1 MQKGFTLIE
10 LMIVIAIIGI
20 LAALALPAYT
30 DYTIRSRVGEAL
42 VAASAAKV
50 TVAENAANGA
60 SELNAGIPAWTAT
73 KNVASLAAAANT
85 GVITI
90 TTTQAA
96 GGLDLVLTPQAASG
110 GSFVALAPSRAATGN
125 IRWTCA
131 TAASNF
137 RFVPTECRN
146 TP

>member
-42 VAASAAKV
+42 VAAGAAKV

-60 SELNAGIPAWTAT
+60 AALDAGIPQWTPT
-73 KNVASLAAAANT
+73 TNVDSLNVDGNT
-85 GVITI
+85 GVITV
-90 TTTQAA
+90 TGTQRINGIELTLTPTA
-96 GGLDLVLTPQAASG
+96 GGAALTAG
-110 GSFVALAPSRAATGN
+110 TVATNN
-125 IRWTCA
+125 IAWQCA
-131 TAASNF
+131 TAAANH

-146 TP
+146 